1 MPDSR
6 VRVLVINPKLP
17 IAVGIKT
24 AFDALGGFDARPF
37 TSPLNALEFARTA
50 PPDAAVLDLMIRSPG
65 IAETTVALRK
75 LNPKIKLLLTNAP
88 DEAVTKLRADG
99 LLSLPPRAR
108 EIEPMLRALFPPDAE
123 SRPGTP
129 SRRPLEL
136 RTSAARDSARDTPT
150 LASRDNAP
158 TKPAREETPT
168 LPARDNVQDK
178 LPDALEQDDPFDR
191 IAGEEPPVPTG
202 MEGGTVREAVR
213 AMLPRQPLDESMYVV
228 EITPRPSDT
237 DEDKPIPGSGE
248 WRALT
253 PAEAAEEERAEEA
266 AADEAESESDAV
278 SEITPDDDAPEA
290 PIAADGEAVKAAPE
304 TSQTPPKPAEPVDLS
319 ERLAVDEPEVP
330 KNETAAPTKRNDG
343 IKVPALPPVRPILP
357 TDKMPRV
364 QPPKPFET
372 LKPLEQPR
380 PIAPLEPV
388 EPLNPPVAH
397 AFDDSDADLDEPPT
411 DSRAAAK
418 PLAGTPPVI
427 PAQPTP
433 AQAQT
438 DAPPVVIPGVRRPAK
453 KPDDEPASEAQEV
466 PPVAIPGQRRAP
478 KKQEAEPAA
487 GPQPEAHETSA
498 PRRALTPG
506 ELRKALRLTHEQ
518 IGTTA
523 AALILTD
530 GSDILAH
537 SGEMPTQEIEQL
549 ERVIGGDWEVRGSQ
563 ARVRYITLPTSRQ
576 EYMLHTRRTEN
587 GYVLSMA
594 FAGDLAVS
602 EIRAQSDA
610 VAETLHALR
619 PAGGDDP
626 AAALADASLV
636 GLTAVWMLDNP
647 EAPLTA
653 DVAQAVVIEF
663 DRQLRDLGW
672 TIHAMNVHTDFVY
685 VYCDVQ
691 TTYLASEVIAEL
703 KRISAEAAVSRR
715 PDWSPDTL
723 WADAYMVLM
732 PGRELGSDEVESFLA
747 FTRPRLHRKAN

>member
-1 MPDSR
+1 MPDPR

-17 IAVGIKT
+17 VAVAIKT

-50 PPDAAVLDLMIRSPG
+50 PPDAAVLDLLIRSPG

-75 LNPKIKLLLTNAP
+75 LNPQIKLLLTNAP

-99 LLSLPPRAR
+99 LISLPPRAR
-108 EIEPMLRALFPPDAE
+108 EIEPMLRALFPPDTE

-129 SRRPLEL
+129 PRRPREL
-136 RTSAARDSARDTPT
+136 RSNTNTNAPTRPATDTPT
-150 LASRDNAP
+150 LSSRDNAP

-168 LPARDNVQDK
+168 LPTRESTK
-178 LPDALEQDDPFDR
+178 SEHLPDALEQDDPFER

-237 DEDKPIPGSGE
+237 DEDEPIPGSGE

-253 PAEAAEEERAEEA
+253 PADAMQEEELSDDAEEEADEDESEPSAPSEDAAPEDVPDEDDDAQDDDLNDPGERLAAEE
-266 AADEAESESDAV
+266 
-278 SEITPDDDAPEA
+278 PD
-290 PIAADGEAVKAAPE
+290 I
-304 TSQTPPKPAEPVDLS
+304 
-319 ERLAVDEPEVP
+319 P
-330 KNETAAPTKRNDG
+330 KNETAAPTKRNNG
-343 IKVPALPPVRPILP
+343 IKVPPLPTVRPILP
-357 TDKMPRV
+357 TDKMPRI
-364 QPPKPFET
+364 QPPKPLET
-372 LKPLEQPR
+372 SRPPKP
-380 PIAPLEPV
+380 ITPLEPV
-388 EPLNPPVAH
+388 APSKPTGAH
-397 AFDDSDADLDEPPT
+397 AFDDSDADLDEPP
-411 DSRAAAK
+411 SHGVEPAEV
-418 PLAGTPPVI
+418 PQ
-427 PAQPTP
+427 AQPDT
-433 AQAQT
+433 
-438 DAPPVVIPGVRRPAK
+438 PPVVIPGVRRPAK
-453 KPDDEPASEAQEV
+453 KQDDAPDSGPQAA
-466 PPVAIPGQRRAP
+466 PPVVIPGVRRAP
-478 KKQEAEPAA
+478 KKQDAAPPEPQAETP
-487 GPQPEAHETSA
+487 TA
-498 PRRALTPG
+498 PRRVLSSG
-506 ELRKALRLTHEQ
+506 ELRKALMLTHEQ

-523 AALILTD
+523 AALILTE
-530 GSDILAH
+530 GSQILAH
-537 SGEMPTQEIEQL
+537 SGEMPTQEIEEL
-549 ERVIGGDWEVRGSQ
+549 ERVIGGDWEVRGTQ
-563 ARVRYITLPTSRQ
+563 ARVRYITLPASRQ

-619 PAGGDDP
+619 PTGDD
-626 AAALADASLV
+626 ADSAQADTSLV

-647 EAPLTA
+647 DAPLTA

-663 DRQLRDLGW
+663 DRQLRELGW

-703 KRISAEAAVSRR
+703 KRISAEAAVARR

-732 PGRELGSDEVESFLA
+732 PGRELGSDEVESFLT
-747 FTRPRLHRKAN
+747 FTRSRLHRKAN

>member
-1 MPDSR
+1 MPDPR

-17 IAVGIKT
+17 VAVGIKT

-37 TSPLNALEFARTA
+37 TSPLNALEFARTV
-50 PPDAAVLDLMIRSPG
+50 PPDAAVLDLMIRAPG
-65 IAETTVALRK
+65 IAETTIALRK
-75 LNPKIKLLLTNAP
+75 LNPRIKLLLTNAP
-88 DEAVTKLRADG
+88 DEAVRKLRADG

-123 SRPGTP
+123 NRPGTP
-129 SRRPLEL
+129 SRRPMEL
-136 RTSAARDSARDTPT
+136 RSSAPAHPASDTPT
-150 LASRDNAP
+150 LSSRDSAT

-168 LPARDNVQDK
+168 LPARDSVQDK
-178 LPDALEQDDPFDR
+178 LPDALEQDDPFER

-237 DEDKPIPGSGE
+237 DEDEPIPGSGE

-253 PAEAAEEERAEEA
+253 PAEAEEEGRAGED
-266 AADEAESESDAV
+266 AADEADEAENESDAV
-278 SEITPDDDAPEA
+278 SEIVPADEAPAVSIPADGEIEAPEA
-290 PIAADGEAVKAAPE
+290 APQTTPTAAE
-304 TSQTPPKPAEPVDLS
+304 TAKPADLS
-319 ERLAVDEPEVP
+319 ERLAVEEPEVP
-330 KNETAAPTKRNDG
+330 KNETAAPTKRNNG
-343 IKVPALPPVRPILP
+343 IKAPALPPVRPILP

-364 QPPKPFET
+364 QPIKPLET
-372 LKPLEQPR
+372 PKPLEQPK
-380 PIAPLEPV
+380 PVAPLEPA
-388 EPLNPPVAH
+388 EPPRPPVPR
-397 AFDDSDADLDEPPT
+397 AFDDSDADLDEPPAGFG
-411 DSRAAAK
+411 RAVK
-418 PLAGTPPVI
+418 PSA
-427 PAQPTP
+427 
-433 AQAQT
+433 T
-438 DAPPVVIPGVRRPAK
+438 DAPPIAAGPAEAVQPDTPVVIPGVRRPAK
-453 KPDDEPASEAQEV
+453 KQDDGPASEAPEA
-466 PPVAIPGQRRAP
+466 PPVVIPGVRRAP
-478 KKQEAEPAA
+478 KKQDTEPQTE
-487 GPQPEAHETSA
+487 GPDASA
-498 PRRALTPG
+498 PRRTLSSG

-523 AALILTD
+523 AALILTE
-530 GSDILAH
+530 GSEILAH
-537 SGEMPTQEIEQL
+537 SGEMPTQEIEEL

-563 ARVRYITLPTSRQ
+563 ARVRYITLPASRQ

-619 PAGGDDP
+619 PSGAGDS
-626 AAALADASLV
+626 AAHADASLV

-647 EAPLTA
+647 DAPLTA

-672 TIHAMNVHTDFVY
+672 TIHAMNVHADFVY

-703 KRISAEAAVSRR
+703 KRISAEAAVTRR
-715 PDWSPDTL
+715 PGWDPDTL